1 MRWRNLKLGVWLL
14 GLLVF
19 TPAGAQDLVVEKAWF
34 AEGAEPLSFEQVQQ
48 ESFTPYTGLL
58 TRGYQ
63 QTATWVRLTI
73 DPARAVEQAPHILRI
88 QPQYLDYITLFDPL
102 EPSTGLRQ
110 SGDMT
115 RWSVD
120 EYQSLNFNF
129 VVPVDNEPRDLYLR
143 LETESTTLL
152 AVEVLPV
159 SQVMRLDRLYEVFGS
174 LLLAILL
181 LIAIWVA
188 FQWVLEPNLLLGSFL
203 VKQIAVFT
211 HAAGY
216 TGYWRLWLSDTISPA
231 LLNELFNLN
240 IFVMTAA
247 AIWFVYQFL
256 NEYSP
261 QPWAIRL
268 FAGSLVFF
276 PLQLTL
282 QWLGYVQVALQTVAF
297 LSLFL
302 PFLGLYLAIT
312 ARVWQKV
319 PRDEAPVLSRNQL
332 VLLFFLLA
340 MVLWV
345 YVLPVL
351 GLLRVEP
358 LTLYG
363 IVLYNLVTSLMM
375 MAALLLR
382 ASYRSLQ
389 QAKVQARLSVAEQEV
404 RHERLRRED
413 QKRFL
418 DMLTH
423 ELKNPLTTIRM
434 RAFGAADKDGK
445 INAAVTDMQQV
456 IDRCV
461 QLGQLEAS
469 VWQLHVEEVDLIDLL
484 ADCIAR
490 LPADKHSV
498 ELSGVD
504 DLTHIKTD
512 AQLLSIIIQNL
523 LDNAVKYSPRNSVIR
538 INGQRQVSEGREGI
552 RLIVMN
558 EVGMAGYPDE
568 QLVFQKYYRSPF
580 AQSIAGSGLGLRLAH
595 GLTKLLQG
603 QLSYLPPRG
612 EADERVRFCLWL
624 PVSS

>member
-14 GLLVF
+14 GLLAF

-48 ESFTPYTGLL
+48 ESFTPYSELL

-73 DPARAVEQAPHILRI
+73 DPARAVEQGPHILRI

-102 EPSTGLRQ
+102 VPSDDVRQ
-110 SGDMT
+110 TGDMT

-129 VVPVDNEPRDLYLR
+129 VVPVGDAPRDLYLR
-143 LETESTTLL
+143 LDTESTTLL

-159 SQVMRLDRLYEVFGS
+159 SQVMRLDRLYEVFAS

-216 TGYWRLWLSDTISPA
+216 TGYWRLWLSDMISPA

-247 AIWFVYQFL
+247 AIWFIYQFL
-256 NEYSP
+256 KEYDP
-261 QPWAIRL
+261 KPLGIRL
-268 FAGSLVFF
+268 FAGSLLLF
-276 PLQLTL
+276 PLQLIL
-282 QWLGYVQVALQTVAF
+282 QWLGHVQMALQTVALLSLCLPF
-297 LSLFL
+297 LSL
-302 PFLGLYLAIT
+302 YIAAT
-312 ARVWQKV
+312 ARVWKRV
-319 PRDEAPVLSRNQL
+319 PREDAPVLSRNQL

-382 ASYRSLQ
+382 ARYRNLQ
-389 QAKVQARLSVAEQEV
+389 QAKVQARLALAEQEV
-404 RHERLRRED
+404 AQERMRRED

-434 RAFGAADKDGK
+434 RAFGTADKDGK
-445 INAAVTDMQQV
+445 IKAAVADMQQV

-461 QLGQLEAS
+461 QYGQLEGS
-469 VWQLHVEEVDLIDLL
+469 GWQLHTETVNLNSLL
-484 ADCIAR
+484 TDCVAR
-490 LPADKHSV
+490 LSSETHAV

-504 DLTHIKTD
+504 DLPHIESDT
-512 AQLLSIIIQNL
+512 QLLTIIIQNL
-523 LDNAVKYSPRNSVIR
+523 LDNAVKYSPPKSVVQ

-552 RLIVMN
+552 KLMVVN
-558 EVGMAGYPDE
+558 EVGAAGYPDE
-568 QLVFQKYYRSPF
+568 QQVFQKYYRSPH
-580 AQSIAGSGLGLRLAH
+580 AQNLAGSGLGLPLAH
-595 GLTKLLQG
+595 GLATLLQG
-603 QLSYLPPRG
+603 QLTYVPPNVNT
-612 EADERVRFCLWL
+612 DQSVRFCLWL
-624 PVSS
+624 PVSV